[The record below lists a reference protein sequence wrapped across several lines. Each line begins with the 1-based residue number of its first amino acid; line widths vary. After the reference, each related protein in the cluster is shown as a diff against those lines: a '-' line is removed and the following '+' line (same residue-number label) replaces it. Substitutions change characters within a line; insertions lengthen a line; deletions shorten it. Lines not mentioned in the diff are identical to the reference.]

1 MFFGSKYFQKKTKWR
16 FFDFYF
22 YYLKK
27 TQNQGLFENEI
38 TTQHWLKL
46 MLGGYLLFEILVGFG

>member
-1 MFFGSKYFQKKTKWR
+1 MFFGSKYFQKKKWR

-22 YYLKK
+22 YYFKK
-27 TQNQGLFENEI
+27 PKIKGLFENEI
-38 TTQHWLKL
+38 TTQHWFKL